1 MTITVEEAKS
11 WYEEADEV
19 HSFEHVLRVKAM
31 TERIGRAE
39 GADLEIIEAAA
50 YLHDSRGASPEEG
63 GKARKEHH
71 IASAEFAG
79 EVLASKGWSQERI
92 EAVQHC
98 IRAHRYRHNGERP
111 ETLEA
116 QCMFDADKLD
126 VLGAVGAARTI
137 AYAVLAG
144 QPVLSEP
151 SQQFLETGIKE
162 PGEPHSSYHEY
173 LFKLRKVKDQL
184 FTTTGKLIAE
194 ERNAFLT
201 EFYTRLLAEYKG
213 ER

>member
-1 MTITVEEAKS
+1 MITVEEAKS
-11 WYEEADEV
+11 WYEGADEV

-31 TERIGRAE
+31 AERIGRVE

-50 YLHDSRGASPEEG
+50 YLHDSRGASPAEG
-63 GKARKEHH
+63 GKERKEHH

-79 EVLASKGWSQERI
+79 EILASKGWSQERI

-98 IRAHRYRHNGERP
+98 IRAHRFRHNGERP
-111 ETLEA
+111 ESLEA
-116 QCMFDADKLD
+116 QCLFDADKLD

-144 QPVLSEP
+144 QPVYAQP
-151 SQQFLETGIKE
+151 SQHFLETGEKE

-184 FTTTGKLIAE
+184 FTRTGRAIAQERHLFLERFYEQLIAE
-194 ERNAFLT
+194 YR
-201 EFYTRLLAEYKG
+201 G

>member
-1 MTITVEEAKS
+1 MITIEEAKT

-19 HSFEHVLRVKAM
+19 HNFEHVLRVKAM
-31 TERIGRAE
+31 AERIGKSE

-50 YLHDSRGASPEEG
+50 FLHDSRGASPEEG

-79 EVLASKGWSQERI
+79 EVLTDNGWSIDRI
-92 EAVQHC
+92 QAVQHC
-98 IRAHRYRHNGERP
+98 IRAHRFRHNGERP
-111 ETLEA
+111 ESLEA
-116 QCMFDADKLD
+116 QCLFDADKLD

-151 SQQFLETGIKE
+151 SQQFLETGVKE

-184 FTTTGKLIAE
+184 FTNTGKLIAE
-194 ERNAFLT
+194 DRNAFLT